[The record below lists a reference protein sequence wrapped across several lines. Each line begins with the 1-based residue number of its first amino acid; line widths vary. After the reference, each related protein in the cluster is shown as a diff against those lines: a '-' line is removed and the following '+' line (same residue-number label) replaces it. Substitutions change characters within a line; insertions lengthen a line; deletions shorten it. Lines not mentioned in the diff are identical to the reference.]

1 MSPGEEEKK
10 KNLNAAAG
18 EFLFFFFFFFL
29 EGHPSFIKVYAWVSL
44 SVRGSSEA
52 VMPSSSELVSRD
64 QEKVQWHGPKKMGG
78 RRRWRWGQPG
88 IQFVSAHRPFL
99 SRQTGTL
106 KHSHTCICLRL
117 AWGARTPTKLSW
129 QLYKCLKWDTRQF
142 LWQHIIAN
150 NLPCKVIINALFNM

>member
-1 MSPGEEEKK
+1 MSPGEEE

-18 EFLFFFFFFFL
+18 EFFFF
-29 EGHPSFIKVYAWVSL
+29 GRPSFIYKSIRV
-44 SVRGSSEA
+44 
-52 VMPSSSELVSRD
+52 SELECPGELRGCYAI
-64 QEKVQWHGPKKMGG
+64 QLWACVQGSGEGPMARTKEDGG